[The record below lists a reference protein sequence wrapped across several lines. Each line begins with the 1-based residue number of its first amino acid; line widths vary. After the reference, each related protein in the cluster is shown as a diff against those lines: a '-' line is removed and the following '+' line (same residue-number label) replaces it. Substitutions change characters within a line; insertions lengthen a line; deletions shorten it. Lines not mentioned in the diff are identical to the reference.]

1 MDFGVEVR
9 FGDVVSLDKK
19 RRNLVVICMTIIIY
33 YQNYVVEVGIS
44 DDGK

>member
-33 YQNYVVEVGIS
+33 YQNYVVEVGI
-44 DDGK
+44 